1 MHKVKMLK
9 DVLGSRDGVKV
20 EKFLEGSEHEISD
33 GLLNDFISMG
43 AVECLEIDV
52 IEEEVKEEDLKELEE
67 VDFEEVKAEPVKPAK
82 GKK

>member
-43 AVECLEIDV
+43 AVEYLEVDV
-52 IEEEVKEEDLKELEE
+52 IEEEAEEEVKEEAE
-67 VDFEEVKAEPVKPAK
+67 EEVKEEAKEEPVKPARGRK
-82 GKK
+82 